1 MNTSGPAAPEGTPS
15 TVPIPPD
22 VGSLKRF
29 AAPVEEQFVAFQL
42 QQSRSGIRAWQATA
56 AITELLVAALSTT
69 VVALGI
75 RVVLPWDVRPTDPLL
90 ITAITVATTVRLLL
104 AWLAWA
110 RFERGYGRFAFPL
123 SLAAQA
129 CSAMVFS
136 NEVFGPHPG
145 YLTLMATYMFAAC
158 FLSGLTVRQALSVNI
173 AALAGM
179 LLWRLHA
186 GAGAQPGIT
195 VPAEFH
201 IVVTLVISA
210 IGAAAVERSSRR
222 LFVEHSW
229 ITEMAARDGLT
240 GLKNRR
246 AFDEHLRRAW
256 QQALRDRRCLA
267 VLLIDVDH
275 FKAYNDHFGHQAGDE
290 ALKRIAT
297 VVESMAR
304 RPFDMAARYGGEELA
319 IILFDLAKPAV
330 GDMAERVRRAVQ
342 DLQLAHPGS
351 PVAPYVTVST
361 GVAFVRPTLERTPQ
375 GALQLADRG
384 LYAAK
389 HAGRNTVVLLD
400 RDLEQTPT
408 GKFESPRLHSGAG

>member
-1 MNTSGPAAPEGTPS
+1 
-15 TVPIPPD
+15 V
-22 VGSLKRF
+22 
-29 AAPVEEQFVAFQL
+29 APVEAQFIAFQL
-42 QQSRSGIRAWQATA
+42 QQSRSGIRAWQTTA
-56 AITELLVAALSTT
+56 AVTELLVVASSTAA
-69 VVALGI
+69 VALGL
-75 RVVLPWDVRPTDPLL
+75 RVALPWDVRPTDPLL
-90 ITAITVATTVRLLL
+90 IAAITVATTTRLLL

-123 SLAAQA
+123 ALATHA
-129 CSAMVFS
+129 CSAAVFS
-136 NEVFGPHPG
+136 HEVFGPHPG

-158 FLSGLTVRQALSVNI
+158 FLSGLTVRQAVCVNA

-179 LLWRLHA
+179 LVWRLHA
-186 GAGAQPGIT
+186 GPVAQPGIT

-201 IVVTLVISA
+201 VLVTLVISA

-222 LFVEHSW
+222 LFAEHSW
-229 ITEMAARDGLT
+229 VTEMAARDGLT

-267 VLLIDVDH
+267 VMLIDVDH
-275 FKAYNDHFGHQAGDE
+275 FKAYNDHFGHQAGDD
-290 ALKRIAT
+290 ALKRIAA

-319 IILFDLAKPAV
+319 IILFDLAKSSV
-330 GDMAERVRRAVQ
+330 GDVAERARRAVQ
-342 DLQLAHPGS
+342 DLQLAHPAS
-351 PVAPYVTVST
+351 PVAACVTVSV
-361 GVAFVRPTLERTPQ
+361 GVAFVRPTLERTPH

-389 HAGRNTVVLLD
+389 HAGRNSVVLLD
-400 RDLEQTPT
+400 RDLEQSAT
-408 GKFESPRLHSGAG
+408 GRFESPRLHSGAG

>member
-1 MNTSGPAAPEGTPS
+1 VNTSSGLDSEEALNRTRLSGE
-15 TVPIPPD
+15 
-22 VGSLKRF
+22 GSLKRF
-29 AAPVEEQFVAFQL
+29 PAPLEAEFSAFHL
-42 QQSRSGIRAWQATA
+42 QQSRSGIRAWHTTA
-56 AITELLVAALSTT
+56 AVTELLVVALSTLVDAT
-69 VVALGI
+69 GLP
-75 RVVLPWDVRPTDPLL
+75 VVLPWDVKPGNSLL
-90 ITAITVATTVRLLL
+90 ITAIAVAALTRLLL

-123 SLAAQA
+123 ALASHA
-129 CSAMVFS
+129 CSAAVFS
-136 NEVFGPHPG
+136 NEIFGPHPG

-158 FLSGLTVRQALSVNI
+158 FLSGLTFRQAVCVNV
-173 AALAGM
+173 AALAAM

-186 GAGAQPGIT
+186 GAVAGMTMA
-195 VPAEFH
+195 ALFH
-201 IVVTLVISA
+201 MSVTLVISA

-222 LFVEHSW
+222 LFMEHSW

-246 AFDEHLRRAW
+246 AFDEHLHRAW

-290 ALKRIAT
+290 ALKRIAA

-304 RPFDMAARYGGEELA
+304 RPFDLAARYGGEELA
-319 IILFDLAKPAV
+319 IILFDLAKSGVADV
-330 GDMAERVRRAVQ
+330 AERVGKAVQ
-342 DLQLAHPGS
+342 ELQLAHPQS
-351 PVAPYVTVST
+351 PVAPCVTVST

-389 HAGRNTVVLLD
+389 HAGRNRVVVLD
-400 RDLEQTPT
+400 RDLDEPAT
-408 GKFESPRLHSGAG
+408 GRFESLRLSSGGS